1 MSDTPRTDAEAQK
14 SRPPFAFVTR
24 KFAEDLERECNQRK
38 ADWNKACDEQE
49 AMTAK
54 AVGWQN
60 QAELNARLLVECR
73 EKAERYRLEANAMM
87 AQRDEAKRKVSELQA
102 GLDDSEEYGTE
113 EINAAVDH
121 RPQLAA
127 ALCKAAEL
135 RQALQS
141 VMDWNPK
148 PEYWERPET
157 VARFEAD
164 MARAREVL
172 EEAQETKPH
181 HWEDRALTAER
192 ERDEALNVL
201 REINNWINVAVM
213 RPPTPN
219 EAAYAINAWG
229 DKIRPILE
237 VTE

>member
-102 GLDDSEEYGTE
+102 GLDDIEEYGTE
-113 EINAAVDH
+113 EINAAVDLRH
-121 RPQLAA
+121 QLAA
-127 ALCKAAEL
+127 ALRERAE
-135 RQALQS
+135 
-141 VMDWNPK
+141 
-148 PEYWERPET
+148 
-157 VARFEAD
+157 
-164 MARAREVL
+164 AREENKKLIAFVESL
-172 EEAQETKPH
+172 VDALGPH
-181 HWEDRALTAER
+181 TD
-192 ERDEALNVL
+192 
-201 REINNWINVAVM
+201 INGSSVI
-213 RPPTPN
+213 P
-219 EAAYAINAWG
+219 AAYAILRNIKEAA
-229 DKIRPILE
+229 K
-237 VTE
+237 